1 MSASYAE
8 VAGHNAHQ
16 TAEEARAPPVPELEH
31 NEDASTSSLI
41 DVDSPHVSSVPS
53 DFNSQEIKTTTQAD
67 RIEREEEAKKAAHAA
82 KEKAKAARDKAISKA
97 RKGGHHFKE
106 NADNPVVL
114 GNAVLSVALFGVLGY
129 GAYVKYRAGEFT
141 WKVVGIGA
149 AVLGAFSVVDYYGSS
164 YLFKKYPPKK

>member
-1 MSASYAE
+1 MSSYAE

-16 TAEEARAPPVPELEH
+16 TAEEARAPPVPELERT
-31 NEDASTSSLI
+31 EDASTSSLI

-53 DFNSQEIKTTTQAD
+53 DFLSQDVKTTTQAD
-67 RIEREEEAKKAAHAA
+67 RIDREEEAKKAAHAA
-82 KEKAKAARDKAISKA
+82 KEKAKAVKDRAGAKAH
-97 RKGGHHFKE
+97 KGGRRLKE

-114 GNAVLSVALFGVLGY
+114 GNAILSVALFGALGY
-129 GAYVKYRAGEFT
+129 GAYAKYRAGEFT

-149 AVLGAFSVVDYYGSS
+149 AVLGAFSVADYYASS